1 MKQQA
6 NKTKKINMTIDF
18 VAPIEDKMQTCIIPA
33 FLYYITLLARKACER
48 EGEGRDKK
56 KGSLAGFLISSQY
69 DRLHLS
75 YFSSISASTPRS
87 SAGTG

>member
-33 FLYYITLLARKACER
+33 FLYYKN
-48 EGEGRDKK
+48 KNY
-56 KGSLAGFLISSQY
+56 LIA
-69 DRLHLS
+69 LS
-75 YFSSISASTPRS
+75 HKSAIF
-87 SAGTG
+87 

>member
-18 VAPIEDKMQTCIIPA
+18 AAPIEDKMQTCIIPA

-48 EGEGRDKK
+48 EGEGKDKK
-56 KGSLAGFLISSQY
+56 RKPGGLPYYLIA
-69 DRLHLS
+69 LS
-75 YFSSISASTPRS
+75 HKSAIF
-87 SAGTG
+87 

>member
-18 VAPIEDKMQTCIIPA
+18 AAPIEDKMQTCIIPA

-48 EGEGRDKK
+48 EGGGRDKK
-56 KGSLAGFLISSQY
+56 KGSHYSNKKPS
-69 DRLHLS
+69 DRN
-75 YFSSISASTPRS
+75 IRS
-87 SAGTG
+87 VSWLFITD

>member
-1 MKQQA
+1 MKKEKGVKC
-6 NKTKKINMTIDF
+6 NFTRLVKG
-18 VAPIEDKMQTCIIPA
+18 
-33 FLYYITLLARKACER
+33 

-56 KGSLAGFLISSQY
+56 KGSLAGFLILLWR